1 MLSRFAYRVVPV
13 TLSAALLLAC
23 GGGAQDT
30 KTDTKASPSPAIKAS
45 PSPSPVRAASP
56 SPSPVRSPS
65 PAASPAR

>member
-30 KTDTKASPSPAIKAS
+30 KAPASPPPAIKAS
-45 PSPSPVRAASP
+45 PSPSPARVASP

-65 PAASPAR
+65 PSPSPAR